1 MAFTM
6 PNMAYRTPPP
16 PPGMVT
22 IPDAAERLDLAKPYL
37 YGILRGMGILPV
49 IEPMRVDGSRRAARP
64 RKLLTEAQLR
74 DVRARLK
81 NG

>member
-1 MAFTM
+1 
-6 PNMAYRTPPP
+6 MAYRVPPA
-16 PPGMVT
+16 PPGMIT
-22 IPDAAERLDLAKPYL
+22 IPQACRMLKLPKPYL

-64 RKLLTEAQLR
+64 RKLLTEAQFR